1 MHLVYLP
8 NPHPQNSIDIG
19 LLCVSATSLD
29 HVINAKEIPHISDDL
44 VGMDA
49 FTSITL
55 DKSLTKERVQTQLA
69 TKVQS
74 LVCISTVISFFFLIC
89 PPRPDTWSQLVWTCL
104 FSVPQITRLVFPPLC
119 LPCESF
125 IALVTQN
132 KISLTSKG
140 MAMRDNIPMSRSLS
154 CPNLT
159 RSSRSKYDYSK
170 C

>member
-8 NPHPQNSIDIG
+8 NLHPQNSIDIG

-29 HVINAKEIPHISDDL
+29 HVISAKETPHISDEI

-74 LVCISTVISFFFLIC
+74 LVCTSTVISLLSNMSTQVRYVESIGL
-89 PPRPDTWSQLVWTCL
+89 DLSV
-104 FSVPQITRLVFPPLC
+104 FSPSNYPSRISSIMSPL
-119 LPCESF
+119 
-125 IALVTQN
+125 
-132 KISLTSKG
+132 
-140 MAMRDNIPMSRSLS
+140 
-154 CPNLT
+154 
-159 RSSRSKYDYSK
+159 
-170 C
+170 